1 MSKTASDAGSQI
13 LLYSTQGKG
22 VRQEVG
28 QGLKIAQADQRNGQS
43 AFSIAT
49 MNDCNLTEYNFLSL
63 STSQGFQLVGS
74 IVEIDVD
81 YSFYNVAQGINN
93 TLFLSIGELDP
104 ATNQP
109 IQPSYLEIVF
119 LDPGNFSPNDY
130 AGMLTA
136 RLNLTYD
143 NATGGALSPFR
154 VEYIETVRRFEIFM
168 AATPDGLSCYIYDKY
183 PMGQIEQGSRPNDTS
198 ENQTANQSMG
208 FPKQTGQY
216 VKNFFGAP
224 ASAYGNIGY
233 WIIPNGGKVV
243 SPQTIDIRLADAI
256 QISSTYDALSRN
268 SNRALAEETN
278 IITSLSIPPL
288 YGGDEKPPSRLVFRP
303 WDSYYRSTF
312 YINASNLSTL
322 TFRITDIDGRPVEMN
337 GGHYSLRLKI
347 SQMPR
352 WNPALE
358 EANEASL
365 QSYLAGIPRFA
376 KKGKDAIKNI
386 KPPKEW
392 KRKLHK
398 IKLNALKHKF
408 LE

>member
-28 QGLKIAQADQRNGQS
+28 QGIKIAQADQRNGQS

-143 NATGGALSPFR
+143 NATGGALSPFS

-168 AATPDGLSCYIYDKY
+168 DATPDGLSCYIYDKY

-198 ENQTANQSMG
+198 ENH
-208 FPKQTGQY
+208 
-216 VKNFFGAP
+216 
-224 ASAYGNIGY
+224 
-233 WIIPNGGKVV
+233 GGKVV

-278 IITSLSIPPL
+278 IITSLSVPPL

-347 SQMPR
+347 FQLPR

-365 QSYLAGIPRFA
+365 QSYLAGIPQFV
-376 KKGKDAIKNI
+376 KKGKDALKNI
-386 KPPKEW
+386 KPPKDW